1 MNSAFVLYGELW
13 KSRRIEEAQVSVRTL
28 ITRKPVAVMQKRRKV
43 LRESKQAIKQE
54 KTKTKTKTKR
64 QNKTKQ
70 KQQQQQQA
78 NKQIQNEHLKQD
90 SLVSG
95 QS

>member
-1 MNSAFVLYGELW
+1 
-13 KSRRIEEAQVSVRTL
+13 
-28 ITRKPVAVMQKRRKV
+28 MQKRRKV

-95 QS
+95 QSWTGDLLGGRDNHYTLRKPLWKQWTNHLFN